1 MRGKSETIPLLS
13 MRNPLNKIRQYI
25 STFELTR
32 GFLVALLA
40 SLYLYMEYLGQ
51 TNPLITTFS
60 GLTSL
65 YLLMQSSTK
74 TWLFS
79 GFFIGIFWFW
89 WIALSFNHYAMPW
102 AIPLV
107 VLAMGLL
114 YAVIFGSVAYIAEKI
129 CRMRMHAEKNDSIS
143 IRCVHTHPATL
154 VIKALGLLTLS
165 YLHPF
170 GFDWFKPELM
180 FVNTYIGIEKWQFAL
195 VLTAIVLSIWKSR
208 FYFMLLILLA
218 YQPNSHTPVNIPKEL
233 EIATTHTS
241 VKDKWNKTLHK
252 EQFKEIFRLIDSAI
266 EQKKKLVILPESV
279 FPVFLN
285 YDKTLMAEL
294 VERAKHISIV
304 TGGLYW
310 DGKTPHNSA
319 YIFTNGTVTVANKV
333 LLVPFGESNP
343 LPDFLSDWVNEI
355 FYDGA
360 VDYKA
365 SENVVDYTVNGVTY
379 RNAICFEATSE
390 KLYTKDSKGERPKNM
405 IILSNNGW
413 FTPSIEATLQRLLLQ
428 YYSKKYGTTI
438 YHAVNMSDSYVIQEG
453 KVKNIDAK

>member
-32 GFLVALLA
+32 GFFIALLA
-40 SLYLYMEYLGQ
+40 SLYIYMEYLGQ

-60 GLTSL
+60 GLASL

-74 TWLFS
+74 TWLVS

-102 AIPLV
+102 AIPFV
-107 VLAMGLL
+107 IIAMGLVYGL
-114 YAVIFGSVAYIAEKI
+114 LFWFIAWISEKI
-129 CRMRMHAEKNDSIS
+129 QGLP
-143 IRCVHTHPATL
+143 VPHTEL
-154 VIKALGLLTLS
+154 LSLSLKAIGLLFLS
-165 YLHPF
+165 YVHPF

-195 VLTAIVLSIWKSR
+195 VLTVIVLSIWR
-208 FYFMLLILLA
+208 AQFLFMFLVLLA
-218 YQPNSHTPVNIPKEL
+218 YQPNSHTSISIPKE
-233 EIATTHTS
+233 IKITTTHTT
-241 VKDKWNKTLHK
+241 VEDKWNKTLH
-252 EQFKEIFRLIDSAI
+252 EAQFKEVFKLIDSAI
-266 EQKKKLVILPESV
+266 QKKKKLIILPESV

-285 YDKTLMAEL
+285 YDKTLIAEL
-294 VERAKHISIV
+294 QERAKHLSIIA
-304 TGGLYW
+304 GGLYW

-319 YIFTNGTVTVANKV
+319 YIFTDGTITVANKV

-343 LPDFLSDWVNEI
+343 LPDFLSDWVNKV

-365 SENVVDYTVNGVTY
+365 SPNVTDYVIDGITY

-390 KLYTKDSKGERPKNM
+390 KLYEEDSKGKRPENM
-405 IILSNNGW
+405 IVLSNNGW
-413 FTPSIEATLQRLLLQ
+413 FTPSIEPVLQRLLLQ

-438 YHAVNMSDSYVIQEG
+438 YHSINMSTSYIIQDG
-453 KVKNIDAK
+453 TIAKQ

>member
-13 MRNPLNKIRQYI
+13 MRNPLNKIRQYT

-32 GFLVALLA
+32 GFLIALLA
-40 SLYLYMEYLGQ
+40 SLYIYMEYLGQ
-51 TNPLITTFS
+51 TNPFITTFS
-60 GLTSL
+60 GLSSL
-65 YLLMQSSTK
+65 YLLMQSPTK

-79 GFFIGIFWFW
+79 GFFTGIFWFW
-89 WIALSFNHYAMPW
+89 WIALSFNHYEMPW

-107 VLAMGLL
+107 ILAMGSVYAFLFWFIAWISEKTQLINASHADLL
-114 YAVIFGSVAYIAEKI
+114 SLVTKAV
-129 CRMRMHAEKNDSIS
+129 
-143 IRCVHTHPATL
+143 
-154 VIKALGLLTLS
+154 GLLLLS
-165 YLHPF
+165 YVHPF

-180 FVNTYIGIEKWQFAL
+180 FVNTYIGIEKWQFAF
-195 VLTAIVLSIWKSR
+195 VLTAIVLSIWKNQ
-208 FYFMLLILLA
+208 FFFMLLVLLA
-218 YQPNSHTPVNIPKEL
+218 YQPDSHAIVNIPN
-233 EIATTHTS
+233 EIEISTTHTT

-252 EQFKEIFRLIDSAI
+252 EQFKEVFKLIDSAI
-266 EQKKKLVILPESV
+266 QQKKKLIILPESV

-294 VERAKHISIV
+294 EQRAIYISII

-319 YIFTNGTVTVANKV
+319 YIFTSGTLTVANKV

-343 LPDFLSDWVNEI
+343 LPDFLSDWVNKI

-365 SENVVDYTVNGVTY
+365 SPNVTDYVINDITY

-390 KLYTKDSKGERPKNM
+390 TLYAKNSKGERPKNM
-405 IILSNNGW
+405 IVLSNNGW
-413 FTPSIEATLQRLLLQ
+413 FIPSIEPTLQRLLLQ

-438 YHAVNMSDSYVIQEG
+438 YHAVNMSNSYVIQEG
-453 KVKNIDAK
+453 KVKNIDVK